1 MEEHK
6 MSNDEMI
13 DYLKSTGLY
22 EEDEIISLDDIKEML
37 EDKNSVI
44 PIKDLV
50 RRFIEIDEYFRDMRD
65 ITEWN
70 IRQILINI
78 ALFQN

>member
-1 MEEHK
+1 MKEYK

-13 DYLKSTGLY
+13 DYLKSTNLY
-22 EEDEIISLDDIKEML
+22 EEDEIISLDDIREML
-37 EDKNSVI
+37 EDENSVV

-70 IRQILINI
+70 IRQILVNI